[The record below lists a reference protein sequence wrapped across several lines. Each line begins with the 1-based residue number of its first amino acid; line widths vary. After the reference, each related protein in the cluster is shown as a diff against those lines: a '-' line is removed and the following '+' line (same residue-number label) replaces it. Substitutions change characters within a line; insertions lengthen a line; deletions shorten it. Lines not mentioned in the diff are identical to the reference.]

1 MKDDEGRNNLKHKN
15 LLQPCF
21 VNFPANFG
29 QQGSGVASLTL
40 RTTKHRLSGGGV
52 MSAQEAPNP
61 GKEQADGGSAA
72 ADAPAIKNTS
82 PPPVTVKK
90 EPGTSETSN
99 GKVGDANPAEI
110 CVVIGGN
117 DGGASGGGSRRAQ
130 TEGMFALG
138 TPPPTKST
146 DSCIGSYVC
155 GVCGKKYKYY
165 NCFQTHVRAHRE
177 SESMVADGLPQTPNS
192 SFRYSCDICGKKY
205 KYYSCFQE
213 HRDLHAVDDPYE
225 QVVLPVDGLK
235 EEEPVEPYQKI
246 GPKTGS
252 YVCEFCGKQYKY
264 FNPYQEHVALHTP
277 MGSFDVKTSRVQ
289 ECGLDMSKFGHS
301 QPGKIKNSPFRRKLE
316 SAIQSSLVDTNS
328 SQNSSGTPSPLV
340 ASSFSTT
347 QKPYTCGACGIQFQ
361 FYNNLLEHMQ
371 SHAADN
377 ENHTKGDSPKTSSAS
392 GPQEQLWRGSQ
403 VQAHSS
409 VKLQIQP
416 QSISQRNHTLS
427 QNNGLPEKERQQVA
441 ERLLR
446 VMCSDLSMLNV
457 LNSKD
462 FLKLAQTLVDT
473 GARHGAY
480 STRDA
485 LGNMSALALRQLPR
499 MYNQVKVK
507 VTCALGSNAS
517 LGIAVTCHSQSSGPD
532 ACYVLTAYQVE
543 GLRLKRYVLGVRE
556 AELREGPEQV
566 HHWVQNVLSEFVMSD
581 IRTVYVSEPRV
592 WGAGF
597 SGSPMGGG
605 ARGRICLRC
614 AGCSL
619 GSVVQAVLGK
629 RSLQARGLHELA
641 ELLSTCR
648 DIASSTALAVREEQ
662 YTNTSTSTTEE
673 GTQGGPAQ
681 CPTPPCWDRM
691 AEALLQVHAHFEQ
704 ICEAYGRSK
713 ATTPLL
719 QGLNKHLLGTL
730 GCLLAPLR
738 LAALELSSQRRPTL
752 QQVLP
757 VYLRLEKFFTSKAG
771 EAGTGTA
778 SKLCHYFLEALK
790 ENFKVERAHQVA
802 MILDPQLK
810 LRSVPAYQHED
821 IISRACEMAA
831 DNRDGGMTGG
841 GGSGGEERDT
851 DGPPTPKISRVE
863 GSGKNGGSSRGNSSS
878 CTVSGNDESQSQVR
892 QEIFQYLAEPLLQ
905 GTPDLFQYWC
915 STVGE
920 KFPRLSRLALW
931 LLAVPAV
938 GIRSECVTV
947 CEQSLAM
954 KRRQQVTAEEMNK
967 LIFLR
972 SNMG

>member
-1 MKDDEGRNNLKHKN
+1 
-15 LLQPCF
+15 
-21 VNFPANFG
+21 
-29 QQGSGVASLTL
+29 
-40 RTTKHRLSGGGV
+40 
-52 MSAQEAPNP
+52 MSAQESPNP
-61 GKEQADGGSAA
+61 GKEQAEGGSAA
-72 ADAPAIKNTS
+72 TDAPAKKTTS
-82 PPPVTVKK
+82 SPPVTVKK

-99 GKVGDANPAEI
+99 GKVSDPNPAEI

-117 DGGASGGGSRRAQ
+117 GGAS
-130 TEGMFALG
+130 
-138 TPPPTKST
+138 
-146 DSCIGSYVC
+146 GSYVC

-165 NCFQTHVRAHRE
+165 NCFQTHVRAHRAE
-177 SESMVADGLPQTPNS
+177 GPTPVYFSHFVPPQTLTI
-192 SFRYSCDICGKKY
+192 FRYSCDICGKKY

-277 MGSFDVKTSRVQ
+277 MGEFI
-289 ECGLDMSKFGHS
+289 CFLM
-301 QPGKIKNSPFRRKLE
+301 
-316 SAIQSSLVDTNS
+316 QSL
-328 SQNSSGTPSPLV
+328 SPLTHNSNDSERV
-340 ASSFSTT
+340 VNTLLGLVIFLE
-347 QKPYTCGACGIQFQ
+347 PYTCGACGIQFQ

-371 SHAADN
+371 SHAGESTTTNAC
-377 ENHTKGDSPKTSSAS
+377 KARQQK
-392 GPQEQLWRGSQ
+392 
-403 VQAHSS
+403 
-409 VKLQIQP
+409 KY
-416 QSISQRNHTLS
+416 
-427 QNNGLPEKERQQVA
+427 NNGLPEKERQQVA

-517 LGIAVTCHSQSSGPD
+517 LGIAVTCHSQTSGPD

-543 GLRLKRYVLGVRE
+543 GSRLKRYVLGVRE

-592 WGAGF
+592 WAAGF
-597 SGSPMGGG
+597 GGSPLGGG
-605 ARGRICLRC
+605 GRGRICLRC

-619 GSVVQAVLGK
+619 GAVVQAVLGK

-648 DIASSTALAVREEQ
+648 DISSSTTLILRP
-662 YTNTSTSTTEE
+662 
-673 GTQGGPAQ
+673 QGNPAQ

-713 ATTPLL
+713 ATAPLL

-730 GCLLAPLR
+730 ACLLAPLR

-802 MILDPQLK
+802 MVLDPQLK

-831 DNRDGGMTGG
+831 ETRDGGITGG
-841 GGSGGEERDT
+841 GGSGGDERDA

-863 GSGKNGGSSRGNSSS
+863 GSGNNGGPSRG
-878 CTVSGNDESQSQVR
+878 QSQVR

-905 GTPDLFQYWC
+905 GAPDLFQYWS

-920 KFPRLSRLALW
+920 KFPRLARLALW

-938 GIRSECVTV
+938 GIRRECVTV

-967 LIFLR
+967 LIFLH

>member
-1 MKDDEGRNNLKHKN
+1 
-15 LLQPCF
+15 
-21 VNFPANFG
+21 
-29 QQGSGVASLTL
+29 
-40 RTTKHRLSGGGV
+40 

-61 GKEQADGGSAA
+61 GKEKTADSGSAA
-72 ADAPAIKNTS
+72 PDGPSPTVAPKPKSPS

-99 GKVGDANPAEI
+99 GKVGDINPAEI
-110 CVVIGGN
+110 CVVLGGA
-117 DGGASGGGSRRAQ
+117 DGGASGVSSRRAQ
-130 TEGMFALG
+130 AEGIFALG

-252 YVCEFCGKQYKY
+252 YVCEYCGKQYKY

-277 MGSFDVKTSRVQ
+277 MGSFDLKASRVP
-289 ECGLDMSKFGHS
+289 ECGSIDMSKFGHS
-301 QPGKIKNSPFRRKLE
+301 PAAKIKNSPFRRKLE

-340 ASSFSTT
+340 ASTFTT
-347 QKPYTCGACGIQFQ
+347 AQT
-361 FYNNLLEHMQ
+361 
-371 SHAADN
+371 DN
-377 ENHTKGDSPKTSSAS
+377 ENHTKGDSPKTSSVS
-392 GPQEQLWRGSQ
+392 GPQEPLWRGSQ
-403 VQAHSS
+403 TQAPAPAHPS

-416 QSISQRNHTLS
+416 QSITQRNHTVS

-446 VMCSDLSMLNV
+446 VMCSDLSMLSV

-485 LGNMSALALRQLPR
+485 FGNMSALALRQLPR

-543 GLRLKRYVLGVRE
+543 GSRLKRYVLGVRE

-592 WGAGF
+592 WAAGF
-597 SGSPMGGG
+597 AGSPLSGG
-605 ARGRICLRC
+605 RGRICLRC

-619 GSVVQAVLGK
+619 GAVVQAVLGK

-648 DIASSTALAVREEQ
+648 DIASSSTLALREEQ

-673 GTQGGPAQ
+673 GTQSSPAQ
-681 CPTPPCWDRM
+681 CPTPPCWDRT
-691 AEALLQVHAHFEQ
+691 AEALLQVHAHFEH

-713 ATTPLL
+713 ATAPLL

-730 GCLLAPLR
+730 ACLLAPLR

-757 VYLRLEKFFTSKAG
+757 VYLRLEKFFTAKAG

-802 MILDPQLK
+802 MVLDPQLK

-831 DNRDGGMTGG
+831 ENRDGGLSGG
-841 GGSGGEERDT
+841 GGSGGEDRDT
-851 DGPPTPKISRVE
+851 DGPPTPKISRIE
-863 GSGKNGGSSRGNSSS
+863 GGGNNGSTSRGGSSS
-878 CTVSGNDESQSQVR
+878 CTMSGNGDSPNQVR

-905 GTPDLFQYWC
+905 GTPDLLQYW
-915 STVGE
+915 SSAVGE
-920 KFPRLSRLALW
+920 KFPKLARLALW

-947 CEQSLAM
+947 CEQSLVM

>member
-1 MKDDEGRNNLKHKN
+1 
-15 LLQPCF
+15 
-21 VNFPANFG
+21 
-29 QQGSGVASLTL
+29 
-40 RTTKHRLSGGGV
+40 

-61 GKEQADGGSAA
+61 GKEPADSGSAA
-72 ADAPAIKNTS
+72 TDGPSPTLASATKTTS
-82 PPPVTVKK
+82 PAPVTVKK

-117 DGGASGGGSRRAQ
+117 DGGASGGGSRRAP

-177 SESMVADGLPQTPNS
+177 SEAMITDTLPQTPNN

-235 EEEPVEPYQKI
+235 DEEPVEPYQKI
-246 GPKTGS
+246 GPREKALAHLFRDRGFNRRQRVSLQTQLAVFAETGS

-277 MGSFDVKTSRVQ
+277 MGSFDMKASRVQ
-289 ECGLDMSKFGHS
+289 ECGSIDMSKFGHS
-301 QPGKIKNSPFRRKLE
+301 QAAKIKR
-316 SAIQSSLVDTNS
+316 
-328 SQNSSGTPSPLV
+328 TPSPLV
-340 ASSFSTT
+340 ATSFSTT
-347 QKPYTCGACGIQFQ
+347 PT
-361 FYNNLLEHMQ
+361 
-371 SHAADN
+371 DN
-377 ENHTKGDSPKTSSAS
+377 ENHTKGESPKTSSAT

-403 VQAHSS
+403 APAHSS

-462 FLKLAQTLVDT
+462 FLKLAQTFVDT

-507 VTCALGSNAS
+507 VTCALGSNSS
-517 LGIAVTCHSQSSGPD
+517 LGIAVTCHAQTSGPD
-532 ACYVLTAYQVE
+532 ACFVLTAYQVE
-543 GLRLKRYVLGVRE
+543 GSRLKRYVLGVRE
-556 AELREGPEQV
+556 AELREGPEQI

-592 WGAGF
+592 WAAGF
-597 SGSPMGGG
+597 AGSPLGGG
-605 ARGRICLRC
+605 GRGRICLRC

-619 GSVVQAVLGK
+619 GAVVQAVLGK
-629 RSLQARGLHELA
+629 RSLQARGLNELA

-648 DIASSTALAVREEQ
+648 DIASSTTLSLREEQ
-662 YTNTSTSTTEE
+662 CTNTSTSTADE
-673 GTQGGPAQ
+673 GSQGSPAQ

-713 ATTPLL
+713 STAPLL

-730 GCLLAPLR
+730 ACLLAPLR

-802 MILDPQLK
+802 MILDPQIK

-821 IISRACEMAA
+821 IISRACEMATET
-831 DNRDGGMTGG
+831 RDGGMTGG
-841 GGSGGEERDT
+841 GGSGGEDRDT

-863 GSGKNGGSSRGNSSS
+863 GSGSNGGTSRRTPS
-878 CTVSGNDESQSQVR
+878 CTVSGSDESQSQVR

-905 GTPDLFQYWC
+905 GTPDLLQYW
-915 STVGE
+915 SSAVGD
-920 KFPRLSRLALW
+920 KFPRLARLALW

-938 GIRSECVTV
+938 GIRGECVTV

-954 KRRQQVTAEEMNK
+954 KRRQQVTTEEMNK

>member
-1 MKDDEGRNNLKHKN
+1 
-15 LLQPCF
+15 
-21 VNFPANFG
+21 
-29 QQGSGVASLTL
+29 
-40 RTTKHRLSGGGV
+40 
-52 MSAQEAPNP
+52 MSAQESPNP
-61 GKEQADGGSAA
+61 GKEQADSGSSA
-72 ADAPAIKNTS
+72 ADAPATKATS
-82 PPPVTVKK
+82 SPSVTVKK

-99 GKVGDANPAEI
+99 GKVGDPNPAEI

-117 DGGASGGGSRRAQ
+117 GGASGGGSRRAQ
-130 TEGMFALG
+130 SE
-138 TPPPTKST
+138 
-146 DSCIGSYVC
+146 GSYVC

-177 SESMVADGLPQTPNS
+177 SESMVGDGLPQTPNS

-277 MGSFDVKTSRVQ
+277 MGSFDLKTSRVQ
-289 ECGLDMSKFGHS
+289 ECGSMDMSKFGHS
-301 QPGKIKNSPFRRKLE
+301 QTGKIKNSPFRRKLE

-340 ASSFSTT
+340 ASSFSTA

-377 ENHTKGDSPKTSSAS
+377 ENHTKGDSPKTSSVS

-403 VQAHSS
+403 AQAHSS

-416 QSISQRNHTLS
+416 QSISQRNHALT

-517 LGIAVTCHSQSSGPD
+517 LGIAVTCHSQTSGPD

-543 GLRLKRYVLGVRE
+543 GSRLKRYVLGVRE

-592 WGAGF
+592 WAAGF
-597 SGSPMGGG
+597 AGSPLGGG
-605 ARGRICLRC
+605 GRGRICLRC

-619 GSVVQAVLGK
+619 GAVVQAVLGK

-648 DIASSTALAVREEQ
+648 DITSSTTLVLREEQ
-662 YTNTSTSTTEE
+662 CTNTSTSTTEE
-673 GTQGGPAQ
+673 GTQGNPAQ

-713 ATTPLL
+713 ATAPLL

-730 GCLLAPLR
+730 ACLLAPLR

-802 MILDPQLK
+802 MVLDPQLK

-831 DNRDGGMTGG
+831 ETRDGGITGS
-841 GGSGGEERDT
+841 GGSGGDERDT

-863 GSGKNGGSSRGNSSS
+863 GSGNNGGPSRGSSSS
-878 CTVSGNDESQSQVR
+878 CTVSGSDDSQSQVR

-905 GTPDLFQYWC
+905 GAPDLFQYWS

-920 KFPRLSRLALW
+920 KFPRLARLALW

-938 GIRSECVTV
+938 GIRRECVTV

-954 KRRQQVTAEEMNK
+954 KRKQQVTAEEMNK
-967 LIFLR
+967 LIFLH

>member
-1 MKDDEGRNNLKHKN
+1 MSAQESPRVGEG
-15 LLQPCF
+15 
-21 VNFPANFG
+21 
-29 QQGSGVASLTL
+29 GVTSAQESP
-40 RTTKHRLSGGGV
+40 RVGEGGV
-52 MSAQEAPNP
+52 MSAQESPNP
-61 GKEQADGGSAA
+61 GKELGSGGSNGPPSTSAVVSQ
-72 ADAPAIKNTS
+72 DAGL
-82 PPPVTVKK
+82 PPVTIKK
-90 EPGTSETSN
+90 EPGTTETSN
-99 GKVGDANPAEI
+99 GTFGDANPAEI

-117 DGGASGGGSRRAQ
+117 DGKASGGGSRRGQ

-177 SESMVADGLPQTPNS
+177 SESMVADLQPTPNS
-192 SFRYSCDICGKKY
+192 GFRYSCDICGKKY

-225 QVVLPVDGLK
+225 QVMIPIDGLK
-235 EEEPVEPYQKI
+235 EEEPVESYPKI

-252 YVCEFCGKQYKY
+252 FVCEFCGKQYKY

-277 MGSFDVKTSRVQ
+277 MSSFDLTASRVQ
-289 ECGLDMSKFGHS
+289 ECGSLDMSKFGHS
-301 QPGKIKNSPFRRKLE
+301 QTDKIKTSHFRRKLE
-316 SAIQSSLVDTNS
+316 NALQSSLVDTNS
-328 SQNSSGTPSPLV
+328 SRNSSGTPSPLV
-340 ASSFSTT
+340 ATSFPTP

-377 ENHTKGDSPKTSSAS
+377 ENHTKGDSPKASSAS
-392 GPQEQLWRGSQ
+392 GPQEPLWRVSPA
-403 VQAHSS
+403 QAPHPP

-416 QSISQRNHTLS
+416 QSLVQRNHNITH
-427 QNNGLPEKERQQVA
+427 NNGLPEKERLQVA

-446 VMCSDLSMLNV
+446 VMCSDLNMLNV

-517 LGIAVTCHSQSSGPD
+517 LGIAVTCHSQTSGPD

-543 GLRLKRYVLGVRE
+543 GSRLKRYVLGVRE
-556 AELREGPEQV
+556 AELREGPEQI

-581 IRTVYVSEPRV
+581 IRTVYVAEPRV
-592 WGAGF
+592 SASGF
-597 SGSPMGGG
+597 GVSSLGGG
-605 ARGRICLRC
+605 GRGRICLRC

-619 GSVVQAVLGK
+619 GAVVQAVLGK

-641 ELLSTCR
+641 ELLATCK
-648 DIASSTALAVREEQ
+648 DI
-662 YTNTSTSTTEE
+662 STSTTLTLREEHTNASLSMTEE
-673 GTQGGPAQ
+673 GAQGSAAQ
-681 CPTPPCWDRM
+681 CPTPPCWDRT
-691 AEALLQVHAHFEQ
+691 AEALLQVHAHFEH
-704 ICEAYGRSK
+704 ICETYGR
-713 ATTPLL
+713 T
-719 QGLNKHLLGTL
+719 
-730 GCLLAPLR
+730 
-738 LAALELSSQRRPTL
+738 LELSSQRRPTL

-771 EAGTGTA
+771 EAGTGMA

-802 MILDPQLK
+802 MVLDPQLK

-821 IISRACEMAA
+821 IISRACELAA
-831 DNRDGGMTGG
+831 EPRDGGMTATGA
-841 GGSGGEERDT
+841 SCGEERDAE
-851 DGPPTPKISRVE
+851 GPPMPKITRVE
-863 GSGKNGGSSRGNSSS
+863 GSGNNGGLSRMTLS
-878 CTVSGNDESQSQVR
+878 TNDESQSHVR

-905 GTPDLFQYWC
+905 GTTDLFHYWS
-915 STVGE
+915 STMGDR
-920 KFPRLSRLALW
+920 FPKLARLALW

>member
-1 MKDDEGRNNLKHKN
+1 
-15 LLQPCF
+15 
-21 VNFPANFG
+21 
-29 QQGSGVASLTL
+29 
-40 RTTKHRLSGGGV
+40 
-52 MSAQEAPNP
+52 MSAQEAPSSV
-61 GKEQADGGSAA
+61 KEQADSGSAA
-72 ADAPAIKNTS
+72 TDGPSPTLASTTKNPS

-110 CVVIGGN
+110 CVVIGGSE
-117 DGGASGGGSRRAQ
+117 GGASGGGSRRAQ

-146 DSCIGSYVC
+146 DSCIVLGWQLKSYRPVSWVNKNQDQVLSSYVC

-246 GPKTGS
+246 GPREKALAHLRRDRGFNRRQRVSLQTQLAVFAETGS
-252 YVCEFCGKQYKY
+252 YICEFCGKQYKY

-277 MGSFDVKTSRVQ
+277 MGSFDIKASRVQ
-289 ECGLDMSKFGHS
+289 DCGSMDMSKFGHS
-301 QPGKIKNSPFRRKLE
+301 QTGKMKNSPFRRKLE

-347 QKPYTCGACGIQFQ
+347 QT
-361 FYNNLLEHMQ
+361 
-371 SHAADN
+371 DN

-403 VQAHSS
+403 AQAHSS

-517 LGIAVTCHSQSSGPD
+517 LGIAVTCHSQTSGPD

-543 GLRLKRYVLGVRE
+543 GSRLKRYVLGVRE

-592 WGAGF
+592 WSAGF
-597 SGSPMGGG
+597 AGSPLGGG
-605 ARGRICLRC
+605 GRGRICLRC

-619 GSVVQAVLGK
+619 GAVVQAVLGK

-648 DIASSTALAVREEQ
+648 DIASSTTLAFREEQ
-662 YTNTSTSTTEE
+662 STNTSTSTTDES
-673 GTQGGPAQ
+673 TQNSPAQ

-713 ATTPLL
+713 ATAPVL
-719 QGLNKHLLGTL
+719 QGLNKHLLSTL
-730 GCLLAPLR
+730 ACLLAPLR

-802 MILDPQLK
+802 MVLDPQLK

-831 DNRDGGMTGG
+831 ETRDGGMTGG

-851 DGPPTPKISRVE
+851 DGPTTPKISRIE
-863 GSGKNGGSSRGNSSS
+863 GGGSNGGTARGTSTS

-905 GTPDLFQYWC
+905 GTPDLFQYW
-915 STVGE
+915 SSAVGE
-920 KFPRLSRLALW
+920 KFPRLARLALW

-938 GIRSECVTV
+938 GIRGECVTV

>member
-1 MKDDEGRNNLKHKN
+1 
-15 LLQPCF
+15 
-21 VNFPANFG
+21 
-29 QQGSGVASLTL
+29 
-40 RTTKHRLSGGGV
+40 
-52 MSAQEAPNP
+52 MSAQEAPKP
-61 GKEQADGGSAA
+61 GKEQADSGNGNAA
-72 ADAPAIKNTS
+72 TDASTTKSSS
-82 PPPVTVKK
+82 PPPVAVKK
-90 EPGTSETSN
+90 EPGTSEKSN
-99 GKVGDANPAEI
+99 GKVGDVNPAEI
-110 CVVIGGN
+110 CVVIGGKN
-117 DGGASGGGSRRAQ
+117 GGTSGGGPRRAPA
-130 TEGMFALG
+130 EGMFALG

-155 GVCGKKYKYY
+155 AVCGKKYKYY

-177 SESMVADGLPQTPNS
+177 SESMVGDGLPQTPNN
-192 SFRYSCDICGKKY
+192 
-205 KYYSCFQE
+205 
-213 HRDLHAVDDPYE
+213 PYE

-277 MGSFDVKTSRVQ
+277 LSSFDLKTSRAQ
-289 ECGLDMSKFGHS
+289 ECGSIDMSKFGHS
-301 QPGKIKNSPFRRKLE
+301 QAGKIKSPNKALNNSPFKRKLE

-328 SQNSSGTPSPLV
+328 SQNSSAGTPSPLV
-340 ASSFSTT
+340 ASSFSTV

-371 SHAADN
+371 SHAGESTMAADS

-392 GPQEQLWRGSQ
+392 GPQEPQWRGSQ
-403 VQAHSS
+403 TQAHPS
-409 VKLQIQP
+409 VKIQIQP

-517 LGIAVTCHSQSSGPD
+517 LGIAVTCHSQTSGPD

-543 GLRLKRYVLGVRE
+543 GSKLKRYVLGVRE

-581 IRTVYVSEPRV
+581 IRTVYVSEPRL
-592 WGAGF
+592 WAAGF
-597 SGSPMGGG
+597 AGSPLGGG
-605 ARGRICLRC
+605 GRGRICLRC

-619 GSVVQAVLGK
+619 GAVVQAVLGK

-641 ELLSTCR
+641 ELLATCR
-648 DIASSTALAVREEQ
+648 DIASSTTLALREEQ
-662 YTNTSTSTTEE
+662 CFSTSTSTTEE
-673 GTQGGPAQ
+673 GAQLPSAQ

-691 AEALLQVHAHFEQ
+691 AEALLQVHAHFEH

-713 ATTPLL
+713 STAPLL

-730 GCLLAPLR
+730 ACLLAPLR

-802 MILDPQLK
+802 MVLDPQLK

-821 IISRACEMAA
+821 IITRACEMAA
-831 DNRDGGMTGG
+831 ESRDGGMSGG
-841 GGSGGEERDT
+841 GSSGGEERDA
-851 DGPPTPKISRVE
+851 DGPSAPKISRIE
-863 GSGKNGGSSRGNSSS
+863 GSGNNSGPSRGA
-878 CTVSGNDESQSQVR
+878 CTVSGKDESQGQVR
-892 QEIFQYLAEPLLQ
+892 QEIFQYLAEPLVQ
-905 GTPDLFQYWC
+905 GTPDLLQYWS
-915 STVGE
+915 STVVE
-920 KFPRLSRLALW
+920 KFPRLARLALW

>member
-1 MKDDEGRNNLKHKN
+1 
-15 LLQPCF
+15 
-21 VNFPANFG
+21 
-29 QQGSGVASLTL
+29 
-40 RTTKHRLSGGGV
+40 
-52 MSAQEAPNP
+52 MSAQEPPIP
-61 GKEQADGGSAA
+61 GKEKSDGGSAA
-72 ADAPAIKNTS
+72 TDGPSPTLVPKTKNTT

-117 DGGASGGGSRRAQ
+117 DGGASGGASRRAQ

-177 SESMVADGLPQTPNS
+177 SDSMIADSLPQTPNN

-277 MGSFDVKTSRVQ
+277 MGSFDLKTSRVQ
-289 ECGLDMSKFGHS
+289 ECGSMDMSKFGHS
-301 QPGKIKNSPFRRKLE
+301 QTGKIKNSPFRRKLE
-316 SAIQSSLVDTNS
+316 GAIQSSLVDTNS

-340 ASSFSTT
+340 ASTFSTT

-403 VQAHSS
+403 APAHSS
-409 VKLQIQP
+409 VKLQIPP
-416 QSISQRNHTLS
+416 QSISQRNHTVS

-480 STRDA
+480 STCDA
-485 LGNMSALALRQLPR
+485 FGNMSALALRQLPR

-517 LGIAVTCHSQSSGPD
+517 LGIAVTCHSQTSGPD

-543 GLRLKRYVLGVRE
+543 GSRLKRYVLGVRE

-581 IRTVYVSEPRV
+581 IRTVYVSEPKV
-592 WGAGF
+592 WAAGF
-597 SGSPMGGG
+597 AGSPLGGG
-605 ARGRICLRC
+605 GRSRICLRC

-619 GSVVQAVLGK
+619 GAVVQAVLGK
-629 RSLQARGLHELA
+629 RSLQARGLHELS

-648 DIASSTALAVREEQ
+648 DIASSTTLSLREEQ
-662 YTNTSTSTTEE
+662 CTNTSTSTTEE
-673 GTQGGPAQ
+673 GTQGSPAQ
-681 CPTPPCWDRM
+681 CPNPPCWDRM

-713 ATTPLL
+713 TTAPLL

-730 GCLLAPLR
+730 ACLLAPLR

-802 MILDPQLK
+802 MVLDPQLK

-831 DNRDGGMTGG
+831 ESRDGGMTGG
-841 GGSGGEERDT
+841 GGSGGEERDN

-863 GSGKNGGSSRGNSSS
+863 GGGNNGGPLRGTSSS

-905 GTPDLFQYWC
+905 GTPDLFQYW
-915 STVGE
+915 SSAVNE
-920 KFPRLSRLALW
+920 KFPRLARLAMW

-938 GIRSECVTV
+938 GIRNECATV

-954 KRRQQVTAEEMNK
+954 KRRQQVTTEEMNK

>member
-1 MKDDEGRNNLKHKN
+1 
-15 LLQPCF
+15 
-21 VNFPANFG
+21 
-29 QQGSGVASLTL
+29 
-40 RTTKHRLSGGGV
+40 
-52 MSAQEAPNP
+52 MSAQEAPIP
-61 GKEQADGGSAA
+61 GKEKADGGSAA
-72 ADAPAIKNTS
+72 TDGPSPTLVPKTKNTT

-117 DGGASGGGSRRAQ
+117 DGGASGGASRRAQ

-177 SESMVADGLPQTPNS
+177 SDSMVADGLPQTPNILS
-192 SFRYSCDICGKKY
+192 PHCSRLPIGDILIPDSFRYSCDICGKKY

-277 MGSFDVKTSRVQ
+277 MGSFDLKTSRVQ
-289 ECGLDMSKFGHS
+289 ECGSMDMSKFGHS
-301 QPGKIKNSPFRRKLE
+301 QTGKIKR
-316 SAIQSSLVDTNS
+316 
-328 SQNSSGTPSPLV
+328 TPSPLV
-340 ASSFSTT
+340 ASTFSTT

-403 VQAHSS
+403 APAHSS
-409 VKLQIQP
+409 VKLQIPP
-416 QSISQRNHTLS
+416 QSISQRNHTVS

-485 LGNMSALALRQLPR
+485 FGNMSALALRQLPR

-517 LGIAVTCHSQSSGPD
+517 LGIAVTCHSQTSGPD

-543 GLRLKRYVLGVRE
+543 GSRLKRYVLGVRE

-581 IRTVYVSEPRV
+581 IRTVYVSEPKV
-592 WGAGF
+592 WAAGF
-597 SGSPMGGG
+597 AGSPLGGG
-605 ARGRICLRC
+605 GRSRICLRC

-619 GSVVQAVLGK
+619 GAVVQAVLGK
-629 RSLQARGLHELA
+629 RSLQARGLHELS

-648 DIASSTALAVREEQ
+648 DIASSTTLSLREEQ
-662 YTNTSTSTTEE
+662 CTNTSTSTTEE
-673 GTQGGPAQ
+673 GTQGSPSQ
-681 CPTPPCWDRM
+681 CPNPPCWDRM

-713 ATTPLL
+713 TTAPLL

-730 GCLLAPLR
+730 ACLLAPLR

-802 MILDPQLK
+802 MVLDPQLK

-831 DNRDGGMTGG
+831 ESRDGGMTGG
-841 GGSGGEERDT
+841 GGSGGEERDN

-863 GSGKNGGSSRGNSSS
+863 GGGNNGGTLRGTSSS

-905 GTPDLFQYWC
+905 GTPDLFQYW
-915 STVGE
+915 SSAVNE
-920 KFPRLSRLALW
+920 KFPRLARLAMW

-938 GIRSECVTV
+938 GIRNECATV

-954 KRRQQVTAEEMNK
+954 KRRQQVTTEEMNK

>member
-1 MKDDEGRNNLKHKN
+1 
-15 LLQPCF
+15 
-21 VNFPANFG
+21 
-29 QQGSGVASLTL
+29 
-40 RTTKHRLSGGGV
+40 
-52 MSAQEAPNP
+52 MSAQEAPNAM
-61 GKEQADGGSAA
+61 KEQTDGGSVAT
-72 ADAPAIKNTS
+72 DGPSPTLAPKSKSSS
-82 PPPVTVKK
+82 PPPVTIKK

-117 DGGASGGGSRRAQ
+117 DGGVSG
-130 TEGMFALG
+130 
-138 TPPPTKST
+138 
-146 DSCIGSYVC
+146 GSYVC

-165 NCFQTHVRAHRE
+165 NCFQTHVRAHR
-177 SESMVADGLPQTPNS
+177 G

-213 HRDLHAVDDPYE
+213 HRDLHAVDGNWE
-225 QVVLPVDGLK
+225 FLESIQLPISHC
-235 EEEPVEPYQKI
+235 PF
-246 GPKTGS
+246 
-252 YVCEFCGKQYKY
+252 FCGKQYKY

-277 MGSFDVKTSRVQ
+277 MGD
-289 ECGLDMSKFGHS
+289 
-301 QPGKIKNSPFRRKLE
+301 PFRRKLE

-328 SQNSSGTPSPLV
+328 SQNSM
-340 ASSFSTT
+340 SSFSPLTKS
-347 QKPYTCGACGIQFQ
+347 QCSCGPCDFIEPYTCGACGIQFQ

-392 GPQEQLWRGSQ
+392 GSQEQLWRGSQ
-403 VQAHSS
+403 AQTQTQA
-409 VKLQIQP
+409 
-416 QSISQRNHTLS
+416 QS
-427 QNNGLPEKERQQVA
+427 NGLPEKERQQVA

-485 LGNMSALALRQLPR
+485 FGNMSALALRQLPR

-517 LGIAVTCHSQSSGPD
+517 LGIAVTCHSQTTGPD

-543 GLRLKRYVLGVRE
+543 GSRLKRYVLGVRE
-556 AELREGPEQV
+556 AELREGPDQV

-592 WGAGF
+592 WAAGF
-597 SGSPMGGG
+597 SGSPLSGGG
-605 ARGRICLRC
+605 SRCRICLRC

-619 GSVVQAVLGK
+619 GAVVQAVLGK

-648 DIASSTALAVREEQ
+648 DIASS
-662 YTNTSTSTTEE
+662 STLGSA
-673 GTQGGPAQ
+673 AQ
-681 CPTPPCWDRM
+681 CPTPPCWDRT

-713 ATTPLL
+713 STAPLL

-730 GCLLAPLR
+730 ACLLAPLR

-802 MILDPQLK
+802 MVLDPQLK

-821 IISRACEMAA
+821 IITRACEMAA
-831 DNRDGGMTGG
+831 ETRDGGMSGG
-841 GGSGGEERDT
+841 GGSGSEERDT
-851 DGPPTPKISRVE
+851 DGPPTPKISRIE
-863 GSGKNGGSSRGNSSS
+863 GGGNNGGAPRASS
-878 CTVSGNDESQSQVR
+878 CTLSGNDESQSQVR

-905 GTPDLFQYWC
+905 GTPELFQYWG
-915 STVGE
+915 SAVGE
-920 KFPRLSRLALW
+920 KFPRLARLAL
-931 LLAVPAV
+931 
-938 GIRSECVTV
+938 CVTV

-972 SNMG
+972 ANMG

>member
-1 MKDDEGRNNLKHKN
+1 
-15 LLQPCF
+15 
-21 VNFPANFG
+21 
-29 QQGSGVASLTL
+29 
-40 RTTKHRLSGGGV
+40 

-61 GKEQADGGSAA
+61 GKEKGDSGSAA
-72 ADAPAIKNTS
+72 ATDGPSPTVAPKSKSIS

-99 GKVGDANPAEI
+99 GKVGEANPAEI
-110 CVVIGGN
+110 CVVLG
-117 DGGASGGGSRRAQ
+117 DGGASGGASRRAQ
-130 TEGMFALG
+130 TE
-138 TPPPTKST
+138 
-146 DSCIGSYVC
+146 GSYVC

-277 MGSFDVKTSRVQ
+277 MASFDLKTSRVP
-289 ECGLDMSKFGHS
+289 EIGSIDMSKFGHS
-301 QPGKIKNSPFRRKLE
+301 QAGKIKNSPFRRKLE

-340 ASSFSTT
+340 ASTFATT

-392 GPQEQLWRGSQ
+392 GPQEPLWRGSQ
-403 VQAHSS
+403 TQVPAPAPAHPS

-416 QSISQRNHTLS
+416 QSITQRNHTVS

-485 LGNMSALALRQLPR
+485 FGNMSALALRQLPR

-517 LGIAVTCHSQSSGPD
+517 LGIAVTCHSQTSGPD

-543 GLRLKRYVLGVRE
+543 GCRLKRYVLGVRE

-592 WGAGF
+592 WAAGF
-597 SGSPMGGG
+597 SGSPLGGG
-605 ARGRICLRC
+605 GRGRICLRC

-619 GSVVQAVLGK
+619 GAVVQAVLGK

-641 ELLSTCR
+641 ELLTTCR
-648 DIASSTALAVREEQ
+648 DIASSSSLALREEQ

-673 GTQGGPAQ
+673 GAQTSPAQ

-691 AEALLQVHAHFEQ
+691 AEALLQVHAHFEH

-713 ATTPLL
+713 ATAPVL

-730 GCLLAPLR
+730 ACLLAPLR

-802 MILDPQLK
+802 MVLDPQLK

-831 DNRDGGMTGG
+831 ETRDGGMTGG
-841 GGSGGEERDT
+841 GGSGSEDRDT
-851 DGPPTPKISRVE
+851 DGPPTPKISRIE
-863 GSGKNGGSSRGNSSS
+863 GGGNNGGTSRG
-878 CTVSGNDESQSQVR
+878 VSGNDESPSQVR

-905 GTPDLFQYWC
+905 GTPDLFQYW
-915 STVGE
+915 SSAVGE
-920 KFPRLSRLALW
+920 KFPKLARLALW

>member
-1 MKDDEGRNNLKHKN
+1 
-15 LLQPCF
+15 
-21 VNFPANFG
+21 
-29 QQGSGVASLTL
+29 
-40 RTTKHRLSGGGV
+40 
-52 MSAQEAPNP
+52 MSAQEATNP
-61 GKEQADGGSAA
+61 GKEQQADGASAA
-72 ADAPAIKNTS
+72 GSVVPRTKTAS
-82 PPPVTVKK
+82 PPAVTIKK

-99 GKVGDANPAEI
+99 GRVGDAKPAEI

-117 DGGASGGGSRRAQ
+117 DGGASGGGSRRSQ

-177 SESMVADGLPQTPNS
+177 SDNMVADGLPQTPNN

-277 MGSFDVKTSRVQ
+277 MGSFDLKTSRLQ
-289 ECGLDMSKFGHS
+289 ECASMDRSKFGHS
-301 QPGKIKNSPFRRKLE
+301 QTGKIKNSPFRRKLE

-340 ASSFSTT
+340 AGTFSTT

-377 ENHTKGDSPKTSSAS
+377 ENHTKEESPQTTSAS
-392 GPQEQLWRGSQ
+392 GAQEQLWRSSQ
-403 VQAHSS
+403 AQALSP
-409 VKLQIQP
+409 VKLPIQP
-416 QSISQRNHTLS
+416 QSLPQRNHTVS

-485 LGNMSALALRQLPR
+485 FGNMSALALRQLPR
-499 MYNQVKVK
+499 MYNQIKVK

-517 LGIAVTCHSQSSGPD
+517 LGIAVTCHSQTCGPD
-532 ACYVLTAYQVE
+532 ACYVLTAYQAE
-543 GLRLKRYVLGVRE
+543 GARLKRYVLGVRE
-556 AELREGPEQV
+556 AELREGPEQIQ
-566 HHWVQNVLSEFVMSD
+566 HWVQNVLSEFVMSD
-581 IRTVYVSEPRV
+581 IRTVYVSEPKV
-592 WGAGF
+592 WAAGVA
-597 SGSPMGGG
+597 GSPLGGG
-605 ARGRICLRC
+605 GGGRGRICLRC

-619 GSVVQAVLGK
+619 GAVVQAVLGK
-629 RSLQARGLHELA
+629 RSLQARGLHELV

-648 DIASSTALAVREEQ
+648 DIAASASLSLREDHCGKTSASATEDGGSTAQ
-662 YTNTSTSTTEE
+662 S
-673 GTQGGPAQ
+673 
-681 CPTPPCWDRM
+681 PTPPCWERT

-713 ATTPLL
+713 TTAPLL

-730 GCLLAPLR
+730 SCLLAPLR

-810 LRSVPAYQHED
+810 LCSVPAYQHED
-821 IISRACEMAA
+821 IVSCACEMAA
-831 DNRDGGMTGG
+831 ETRDGGMTA
-841 GGSGGEERDT
+841 GSGGEERDA

-863 GSGKNGGSSRGNSSS
+863 GGGNNNNNNGGTSRGFSSS
-878 CTVSGNDESQSQVR
+878 CTGSGNDEAQVQVK

-905 GTPDLFQYWC
+905 GSPDLFQYWG
-915 STVGE
+915 SAVNE
-920 KFPRLSRLALW
+920 KFPRLSRLAMW

-938 GIRSECVTV
+938 GIRTECVTV

>member
-1 MKDDEGRNNLKHKN
+1 
-15 LLQPCF
+15 
-21 VNFPANFG
+21 
-29 QQGSGVASLTL
+29 
-40 RTTKHRLSGGGV
+40 
-52 MSAQEAPNP
+52 MSASEAPKP
-61 GKEQADGGSAA
+61 VKEQADSGNGNATTEASTTE
-72 ADAPAIKNTS
+72 KTS
-82 PPPVTVKK
+82 PPPVSVKK

-99 GKVGDANPAEI
+99 GKVGNVNPPEI
-110 CVVIGGN
+110 CVVIGGK
-117 DGGASGGGSRRAQ
+117 DGESSGGGPRRAPA
-130 TEGMFALG
+130 EGMFALG

-155 GVCGKKYKYY
+155 AVCGKKYKYY
-165 NCFQTHVRAHRE
+165 NCFQTHVRAHR
-177 SESMVADGLPQTPNS
+177 G

-213 HRDLHAVDDPYE
+213 HRDLHAVDPFDP
-225 QVVLPVDGLK
+225 VVLPVDGLK

-277 MGSFDVKTSRVQ
+277 LGTFDLKASRAQ
-289 ECGLDMSKFGHS
+289 DCTGIDMSKYGHS
-301 QPGKIKNSPFRRKLE
+301 QAAKIKSPSKVLNNSPFRRKLE
-316 SAIQSSLVDTNS
+316 NAIQSSLVDTNS
-328 SQNSSGTPSPLV
+328 SQNSSAGTQSPLV
-340 ASSFSTT
+340 ANTFSTS

-371 SHAADN
+371 SHAGESATTADN

-403 VQAHSS
+403 AQAHPS
-409 VKLQIQP
+409 VKIQIQP
-416 QSISQRNHTLS
+416 QSISQRNHSLS
-427 QNNGLPEKERQQVA
+427 QNNALPEKERQQVA

-517 LGIAVTCHSQSSGPD
+517 LGIAVTCHSQASGPD

-543 GLRLKRYVLGVRE
+543 GSRLKRYVLGVRE

-581 IRTVYVSEPRV
+581 IRTVYVSEPRL
-592 WGAGF
+592 WAAGF
-597 SGSPMGGG
+597 AGSPLGGG
-605 ARGRICLRC
+605 SRGRICLRC

-619 GSVVQAVLGK
+619 GAVVQAVLGK

-648 DIASSTALAVREEQ
+648 DIASSTTLALREEQ
-662 YTNTSTSTTEE
+662 CFNTSTSTTED
-673 GTQGGPAQ
+673 GTQGPLAQ
-681 CPTPPCWDRM
+681 CPTPPCWDGM
-691 AEALLQVHAHFEQ
+691 ADALLQVHAHFEL

-713 ATTPLL
+713 ATAPLL
-719 QGLNKHLLGTL
+719 QGLSKHLLGTL
-730 GCLLAPLR
+730 ACLLAPLR

-778 SKLCHYFLEALK
+778 SRLCHYFLEALK

-802 MILDPQLK
+802 MVLDPQLK

-831 DNRDGGMTGG
+831 ESRDGGMSGG
-841 GGSGGEERDT
+841 GGVSGGEERDT
-851 DGPPTPKISRVE
+851 DGPPAKISHVD
-863 GSGKNGGSSRGNSSS
+863 GSGNNGGPSRGTG
-878 CTVSGNDESQSQVR
+878 TVSGNDEGQGQIR
-892 QEIFQYLAEPLLQ
+892 QEIFKYLAEPLVQ
-905 GTPDLFQYWC
+905 GTPDLFQYWS
-915 STVGE
+915 STVAE
-920 KFPRLSRLALW
+920 KFPRLARLALW

-938 GIRSECVTV
+938 GMRSECVTV

-954 KRRQQVTAEEMNK
+954 KKRQQVTAEEMNK

>member
-1 MKDDEGRNNLKHKN
+1 
-15 LLQPCF
+15 
-21 VNFPANFG
+21 
-29 QQGSGVASLTL
+29 
-40 RTTKHRLSGGGV
+40 
-52 MSAQEAPNP
+52 MSASEAPKP
-61 GKEQADGGSAA
+61 VKEQADSGNGNATTEASTTE
-72 ADAPAIKNTS
+72 KTS
-82 PPPVTVKK
+82 PPPVSVKK

-99 GKVGDANPAEI
+99 GKVGNVNPPEI
-110 CVVIGGN
+110 CVVIGGK
-117 DGGASGGGSRRAQ
+117 DGESSGGGPRRAPA
-130 TEGMFALG
+130 EGMFALG

-155 GVCGKKYKYY
+155 AVCGKKYKYY
-165 NCFQTHVRAHRE
+165 NCFQTHVRAHR
-177 SESMVADGLPQTPNS
+177 G

-213 HRDLHAVDDPYE
+213 HRDLHAVDPFDP
-225 QVVLPVDGLK
+225 VVLPVDGLK

-246 GPKTGS
+246 GPREKSHSHLHKDQGFNRWQLMSLQTRLAVFAETGS

-277 MGSFDVKTSRVQ
+277 LGTFDLKASRAQ
-289 ECGLDMSKFGHS
+289 DCTGIDMSKYGHS
-301 QPGKIKNSPFRRKLE
+301 QAAKIKSPSKVLNNSPFRRKLE
-316 SAIQSSLVDTNS
+316 NAIQSSLVDTNS
-328 SQNSSGTPSPLV
+328 SQNSSAGTQSPLV
-340 ASSFSTT
+340 ANTFSTS

-371 SHAADN
+371 SHAGESATTADN

-403 VQAHSS
+403 AQAHPS
-409 VKLQIQP
+409 VKIQIQP
-416 QSISQRNHTLS
+416 QSISQRNHSLS
-427 QNNGLPEKERQQVA
+427 QNNALPEKERQQVA

-517 LGIAVTCHSQSSGPD
+517 LGIAVTCHSQASGPD

-543 GLRLKRYVLGVRE
+543 GSRLKRYVLGVRE

-581 IRTVYVSEPRV
+581 IRTVYVSEPRL
-592 WGAGF
+592 WAAGF
-597 SGSPMGGG
+597 AGSPLGGG
-605 ARGRICLRC
+605 SRGRICLRC

-619 GSVVQAVLGK
+619 GAVVQAVLGK

-648 DIASSTALAVREEQ
+648 DIASSTTLALREEQ
-662 YTNTSTSTTEE
+662 CFNTSTSTTED
-673 GTQGGPAQ
+673 GTQGPLAQ
-681 CPTPPCWDRM
+681 CPTPPCWDGM
-691 AEALLQVHAHFEQ
+691 ADALLQVHAHFEL

-713 ATTPLL
+713 ATAPLL
-719 QGLNKHLLGTL
+719 QGLSKHLLGTL
-730 GCLLAPLR
+730 ACLLAPLR

-778 SKLCHYFLEALK
+778 SRLCHYFLEALK

-802 MILDPQLK
+802 MVLDPQLK

-831 DNRDGGMTGG
+831 ESRDGGMSGG
-841 GGSGGEERDT
+841 GGVSGGEERDT
-851 DGPPTPKISRVE
+851 DGPPAKISHVD
-863 GSGKNGGSSRGNSSS
+863 GSGNNGGPSRGTG
-878 CTVSGNDESQSQVR
+878 TVSGNDEGQGQIR
-892 QEIFQYLAEPLLQ
+892 QEIFKYLAEPLVQ
-905 GTPDLFQYWC
+905 GTPDLFQYWS
-915 STVGE
+915 STVAE
-920 KFPRLSRLALW
+920 KFPRLARLALW

-938 GIRSECVTV
+938 GMRSECVTV

-954 KRRQQVTAEEMNK
+954 KKRQQVTAEEMNK

>member
-1 MKDDEGRNNLKHKN
+1 
-15 LLQPCF
+15 
-21 VNFPANFG
+21 
-29 QQGSGVASLTL
+29 
-40 RTTKHRLSGGGV
+40 
-52 MSAQEAPNP
+52 MSAQDAPNP
-61 GKEQADGGSAA
+61 GKEQADSGSSATDGPSPILA
-72 ADAPAIKNTS
+72 TTNKNAS
-82 PPPVTVKK
+82 PPPVTIKK
-90 EPGTSETSN
+90 EPETSETSN
-99 GKVGDANPAEI
+99 GKVGDTNPAEI

-117 DGGASGGGSRRAQ
+117 DGGTSGGGSRRAQ

-177 SESMVADGLPQTPNS
+177 SESMVGDSLPQPPNS

-277 MGSFDVKTSRVQ
+277 MGSFDIKASPVQ
-289 ECGLDMSKFGHS
+289 ECGSMDMSKFG
-301 QPGKIKNSPFRRKLE
+301 QPGKIKNNPFRRKLE

-340 ASSFSTT
+340 AGSFSTT

-377 ENHTKGDSPKTSSAS
+377 ENRTKGDTPKTSSAS

-403 VQAHSS
+403 AQAHSS

-416 QSISQRNHTLS
+416 QSISQRNHILS

-517 LGIAVTCHSQSSGPD
+517 LGIAVTCHSQTSGPD

-543 GLRLKRYVLGVRE
+543 GSRLKRYVLGVRE
-556 AELREGPEQV
+556 AELREGPEQI

-592 WGAGF
+592 WSVGF
-597 SGSPMGGG
+597 AGSPLGGCS
-605 ARGRICLRC
+605 RGRICLRC

-619 GSVVQAVLGK
+619 GAVVQAVLGK

-648 DIASSTALAVREEQ
+648 DIASSTTLVLREDPCS
-662 YTNTSTSTTEE
+662 NTSTSTTDE
-673 GTQGGPAQ
+673 GTQGSPTQGSPAH

-713 ATTPLL
+713 ATAPLL

-730 GCLLAPLR
+730 ACLLAPLR

-802 MILDPQLK
+802 MVLDPRLK

-831 DNRDGGMTGG
+831 ETRDGGMTSS

-851 DGPPTPKISRVE
+851 DGPPTPKISRID
-863 GSGKNGGSSRGNSSS
+863 GGGSNGATSRGSSSS
-878 CTVSGNDESQSQVR
+878 CAASGNDDSQSQVR

-905 GTPDLFQYWC
+905 GTPDLFQYW
-915 STVGE
+915 SSAVGE
-920 KFPRLSRLALW
+920 KFPKLSRLALW

-938 GIRSECVTV
+938 GIRGECVTV

>member
-1 MKDDEGRNNLKHKN
+1 
-15 LLQPCF
+15 
-21 VNFPANFG
+21 
-29 QQGSGVASLTL
+29 
-40 RTTKHRLSGGGV
+40 
-52 MSAQEAPNP
+52 MSASEAPKP
-61 GKEQADGGSAA
+61 VKEQADSGNGNATTEASTTE
-72 ADAPAIKNTS
+72 KTS
-82 PPPVTVKK
+82 PPPVSVKK

-99 GKVGDANPAEI
+99 GKVGNVNPPEI
-110 CVVIGGN
+110 CVVIGGK
-117 DGGASGGGSRRAQ
+117 DGESSGGGPRRAPA
-130 TEGMFALG
+130 EGMFALG

-155 GVCGKKYKYY
+155 AVCGKKYKYY

-177 SESMVADGLPQTPNS
+177 SESMVGDGLPQTPNS

-213 HRDLHAVDDPYE
+213 HRDLHAVGDPFDS
-225 QVVLPVDGLK
+225 VVLPVDGLK

-246 GPKTGS
+246 GPREKSHSHLHKDQGFNRWQLMSLQTRLAVFAETGS

-277 MGSFDVKTSRVQ
+277 LGTFDLKASRAQ
-289 ECGLDMSKFGHS
+289 DCTGIDMSKYGHS
-301 QPGKIKNSPFRRKLE
+301 QAAKIKSPSKVLNNSPFRRKLE
-316 SAIQSSLVDTNS
+316 NAIQSSLVDTNS
-328 SQNSSGTPSPLV
+328 SQNSSGTQSPLV
-340 ASSFSTT
+340 ANTFSTS

-403 VQAHSS
+403 AQAHPS
-409 VKLQIQP
+409 VKIQIQP
-416 QSISQRNHTLS
+416 QSISQRNHSLS
-427 QNNGLPEKERQQVA
+427 QNNALPEKERQQVA

-517 LGIAVTCHSQSSGPD
+517 LGIAVTCHSQASGPD

-543 GLRLKRYVLGVRE
+543 GSRLKRYVLGVRE

-581 IRTVYVSEPRV
+581 IRTVYVSEPRL
-592 WGAGF
+592 WAAGF
-597 SGSPMGGG
+597 AGSPLGGG
-605 ARGRICLRC
+605 SRGRICLRC

-619 GSVVQAVLGK
+619 GAVVQAVLGK

-648 DIASSTALAVREEQ
+648 DIASSTTLALREEQ
-662 YTNTSTSTTEE
+662 CFNTSTSTTED
-673 GTQGGPAQ
+673 GTQGPLAQ
-681 CPTPPCWDRM
+681 CPTPPCWDGM
-691 AEALLQVHAHFEQ
+691 ADALLQVHAHFEL

-713 ATTPLL
+713 ATAPLL
-719 QGLNKHLLGTL
+719 QGLSKHLLGTL
-730 GCLLAPLR
+730 ACLLAPLR

-778 SKLCHYFLEALK
+778 SRLCHYFLEALK

-802 MILDPQLK
+802 MVLDPQLK

-831 DNRDGGMTGG
+831 ESRDGGMSGG
-841 GGSGGEERDT
+841 GGVSGGEERDT
-851 DGPPTPKISRVE
+851 DGPPAKISHVD
-863 GSGKNGGSSRGNSSS
+863 GSGNNGGPSRGTG
-878 CTVSGNDESQSQVR
+878 TVSGNDEGQGQIR
-892 QEIFQYLAEPLLQ
+892 QEIFKYLAEPLVQ
-905 GTPDLFQYWC
+905 GTPDLFQYWS
-915 STVGE
+915 STVAE
-920 KFPRLSRLALW
+920 KFPRLARLALW

-938 GIRSECVTV
+938 GMRSECVTV

-954 KRRQQVTAEEMNK
+954 KKRQQVTAEEMNK

>member
-1 MKDDEGRNNLKHKN
+1 
-15 LLQPCF
+15 
-21 VNFPANFG
+21 
-29 QQGSGVASLTL
+29 
-40 RTTKHRLSGGGV
+40 
-52 MSAQEAPNP
+52 MSAQEPPIP
-61 GKEQADGGSAA
+61 GKEKSDGGSAA
-72 ADAPAIKNTS
+72 TDGPSPTLVPKTKNTT

-117 DGGASGGGSRRAQ
+117 DGGASGGASRRAQ

-177 SESMVADGLPQTPNS
+177 SDSMIADSLPQTPNILS
-192 SFRYSCDICGKKY
+192 PHCSRLPIGDILIPDSFRYSCDICGKKY

-277 MGSFDVKTSRVQ
+277 MGSFDLKTSRVQ
-289 ECGLDMSKFGHS
+289 ECGSMDMSKFGHS
-301 QPGKIKNSPFRRKLE
+301 QTDSPFRRKLE
-316 SAIQSSLVDTNS
+316 GAIQSSLVDTNS

-340 ASSFSTT
+340 ASTFSTT

-403 VQAHSS
+403 APAHSS
-409 VKLQIQP
+409 VKLQIPP
-416 QSISQRNHTLS
+416 QSISQRNHTVS

-480 STRDA
+480 STCDA
-485 LGNMSALALRQLPR
+485 FGNMSALALRQLPR

-517 LGIAVTCHSQSSGPD
+517 LGIAVTCHSQTSGPD

-543 GLRLKRYVLGVRE
+543 GSRLKRYVLGVRE

-581 IRTVYVSEPRV
+581 IRTVYVSEPKV
-592 WGAGF
+592 WAAGF
-597 SGSPMGGG
+597 AGSPLGGG
-605 ARGRICLRC
+605 GRSRICLRC

-619 GSVVQAVLGK
+619 GAVVQAVLGK
-629 RSLQARGLHELA
+629 RSLQARGLHELS

-648 DIASSTALAVREEQ
+648 DIASSTTLSLREEQ
-662 YTNTSTSTTEE
+662 CTNTSTSTTEE
-673 GTQGGPAQ
+673 GTQGSPAQ
-681 CPTPPCWDRM
+681 CPNPPCWDRM

-713 ATTPLL
+713 TTAPLL

-730 GCLLAPLR
+730 ACLLAPLR

-802 MILDPQLK
+802 MVLDPQLK

-831 DNRDGGMTGG
+831 ESRDGGMTGG
-841 GGSGGEERDT
+841 GGSGGEERDN

-863 GSGKNGGSSRGNSSS
+863 GGGNNGGPLRGTSSS

-905 GTPDLFQYWC
+905 GTPDLFQYW
-915 STVGE
+915 SSAVNE
-920 KFPRLSRLALW
+920 KFPRLARLAMW

-938 GIRSECVTV
+938 GIRNECATV

-954 KRRQQVTAEEMNK
+954 KRRQQVTTEEMNK

>member
-1 MKDDEGRNNLKHKN
+1 
-15 LLQPCF
+15 
-21 VNFPANFG
+21 
-29 QQGSGVASLTL
+29 
-40 RTTKHRLSGGGV
+40 
-52 MSAQEAPNP
+52 MSASEAPKP
-61 GKEQADGGSAA
+61 VKEQADSGNGNATTEASTTE
-72 ADAPAIKNTS
+72 KTS
-82 PPPVTVKK
+82 PPPVSVKK

-99 GKVGDANPAEI
+99 GKVGNVNPPEI
-110 CVVIGGN
+110 CVVIGGK
-117 DGGASGGGSRRAQ
+117 DGESSGGGPRRAPA
-130 TEGMFALG
+130 E
-138 TPPPTKST
+138 
-146 DSCIGSYVC
+146 GSYVC
-155 GVCGKKYKYY
+155 AVCGKKYKYY

-177 SESMVADGLPQTPNS
+177 SESMVGDGLPQTPNS

-213 HRDLHAVDDPYE
+213 HRDLHAVGDPFDS
-225 QVVLPVDGLK
+225 VVLPVDGLK

-277 MGSFDVKTSRVQ
+277 LGTFDLKASRAQ
-289 ECGLDMSKFGHS
+289 DCTGIDMSKYGHS
-301 QPGKIKNSPFRRKLE
+301 QAAKIKSPSKVLNNSPFRRKLE
-316 SAIQSSLVDTNS
+316 NAIQSSLVDTNS
-328 SQNSSGTPSPLV
+328 SQNSSAGTQSPLV
-340 ASSFSTT
+340 ANTFSTS

-371 SHAADN
+371 SHAGESATTADN

-403 VQAHSS
+403 AQAHPS
-409 VKLQIQP
+409 VKIQIQP
-416 QSISQRNHTLS
+416 QSISQRNHSLS
-427 QNNGLPEKERQQVA
+427 QNNALPEKERQQVA

-517 LGIAVTCHSQSSGPD
+517 LGIAVTCHSQASGPD

-543 GLRLKRYVLGVRE
+543 GSRLKRYVLGVRE

-581 IRTVYVSEPRV
+581 IRTVYVSEPRL
-592 WGAGF
+592 WAAGF
-597 SGSPMGGG
+597 AGSPLGGG
-605 ARGRICLRC
+605 SRGRICLRC

-619 GSVVQAVLGK
+619 GAVVQAVLGK

-648 DIASSTALAVREEQ
+648 DIASSTTLALREEQ
-662 YTNTSTSTTEE
+662 CFNTSTSTTED
-673 GTQGGPAQ
+673 GTQGPLAQ
-681 CPTPPCWDRM
+681 CPTPPCWDGM
-691 AEALLQVHAHFEQ
+691 ADALLQVHAHFEL

-713 ATTPLL
+713 ATAPLL
-719 QGLNKHLLGTL
+719 QGLSKHLLGTL
-730 GCLLAPLR
+730 ACLLAPLR

-778 SKLCHYFLEALK
+778 SRLCHYFLEALK

-802 MILDPQLK
+802 MVLDPQLK

-831 DNRDGGMTGG
+831 ESRDGGMSGG
-841 GGSGGEERDT
+841 GGVSGGEERDT
-851 DGPPTPKISRVE
+851 DGPPAKISHVD
-863 GSGKNGGSSRGNSSS
+863 GSGNNGGPSRGTG
-878 CTVSGNDESQSQVR
+878 TVSGNDEGQGQIR
-892 QEIFQYLAEPLLQ
+892 QEIFKYLAEPLVQ
-905 GTPDLFQYWC
+905 GTPDLFQYWS
-915 STVGE
+915 STVAE
-920 KFPRLSRLALW
+920 KFPRLARLALW

-938 GIRSECVTV
+938 GMRSECVTV

-954 KRRQQVTAEEMNK
+954 KKRQQVTAEEMNK

>member
-1 MKDDEGRNNLKHKN
+1 
-15 LLQPCF
+15 
-21 VNFPANFG
+21 
-29 QQGSGVASLTL
+29 
-40 RTTKHRLSGGGV
+40 

-72 ADAPAIKNTS
+72 TDASAAQSSS

-99 GKVGDANPAEI
+99 GKASDANPAEI

-117 DGGASGGGSRRAQ
+117 DRGAGGGGSRRAQ

-192 SFRYSCDICGKKY
+192 NFRYSCDICGKKY

-246 GPKTGS
+246 GPRDKALAHLSRDRRFNRWQRVSLQTQLAVFAETGS

-277 MGSFDVKTSRVQ
+277 MGSFDLKSSRVQ
-289 ECGLDMSKFGHS
+289 ECGSMDIGKFGHS
-301 QPGKIKNSPFRRKLE
+301 QTSKIKNSPFRRKLE

-340 ASSFSTT
+340 ASTFSTT
-347 QKPYTCGACGIQFQ
+347 QT
-361 FYNNLLEHMQ
+361 
-371 SHAADN
+371 DN
-377 ENHTKGDSPKTSSAS
+377 ENHTKGDSPKASSAS
-392 GPQEQLWRGSQ
+392 GPQEQLWRGSPA
-403 VQAHSS
+403 QAHSS

-416 QSISQRNHTLS
+416 QSIPQRNHALS

-517 LGIAVTCHSQSSGPD
+517 LGIAVTCHSQTSGPD
-532 ACYVLTAYQVE
+532 ACFVLTAYQVE
-543 GLRLKRYVLGVRE
+543 GSRLKRYVLGVRE

-592 WGAGF
+592 WAAGF
-597 SGSPMGGG
+597 GGSPLGGG
-605 ARGRICLRC
+605 GRGRICLRC

-619 GSVVQAVLGK
+619 GAVVQAVLGK

-648 DIASSTALAVREEQ
+648 DISSSTTLTLRDEQ
-662 YTNTSTSTTEE
+662 FTNTSTSTTEE
-673 GTQGGPAQ
+673 GSQGSPAQ
-681 CPTPPCWDRM
+681 CPTPPCWDRT
-691 AEALLQVHAHFEQ
+691 AEALLQVHAHFEH

-713 ATTPLL
+713 ATAPVL
-719 QGLNKHLLGTL
+719 QGLNKHLLSTL
-730 GCLLAPLR
+730 ACLLAPLR

-802 MILDPQLK
+802 MVLDPQLK

-821 IISRACEMAA
+821 IISRACEMASEP
-831 DNRDGGMTGG
+831 RDGGMTSG
-841 GGSGGEERDT
+841 GGSGGEERDA

-863 GSGKNGGSSRGNSSS
+863 GSATNSASSRGTS
-878 CTVSGNDESQSQVR
+878 CSVSGNDESQSQVR

-905 GTPDLFQYWC
+905 GTPDLFQYWS

-920 KFPRLSRLALW
+920 KFPRLARLALW

>member
-1 MKDDEGRNNLKHKN
+1 
-15 LLQPCF
+15 
-21 VNFPANFG
+21 
-29 QQGSGVASLTL
+29 
-40 RTTKHRLSGGGV
+40 

-61 GKEQADGGSAA
+61 VLEQVDGGTAA
-72 ADAPAIKNTS
+72 PDVPSPALVTKPKSPT
-82 PPPVTVKK
+82 PPPIIITVKK

-99 GKVGDANPAEI
+99 GKVGEVNPAEI

-117 DGGASGGGSRRAQ
+117 DGGASGVGSRRAQ

-177 SESMVADGLPQTPNS
+177 SDTMVADGLPQTPNILS
-192 SFRYSCDICGKKY
+192 PHCSRLPIGDILKPDSFRYSCDICGKKY

-225 QVVLPVDGLK
+225 QVVVPVDSLK

-277 MGSFDVKTSRVQ
+277 MGAFDLKTSRVQ
-289 ECGLDMSKFGHS
+289 ECGSMDMSKFAPS
-301 QPGKIKNSPFRRKLE
+301 QTGKIKHIPFRRKLE

-340 ASSFSTT
+340 ASAFSTSQT
-347 QKPYTCGACGIQFQ
+347 
-361 FYNNLLEHMQ
+361 
-371 SHAADN
+371 DN
-377 ENHTKGDSPKTSSAS
+377 ENHTKGESPKFSSAS
-392 GPQEQLWRGSQ
+392 VPPEQLWRGSQ
-403 VQAHSS
+403 GPAHSV

-416 QSISQRNHTLS
+416 QSIPHRNHTVS
-427 QNNGLPEKERQQVA
+427 HNNGLPEKERQQVA

-480 STRDA
+480 STREA
-485 LGNMSALALRQLPR
+485 FGNMSALALRQLPR

-517 LGIAVTCHSQSSGPD
+517 LGIAVTCHSQTSGPD

-543 GLRLKRYVLGVRE
+543 GSRLKRYVLGVRE

-581 IRTVYVSEPRV
+581 IRTVYVSEPKA
-592 WGAGF
+592 WAAGLAGSPLGAG
-597 SGSPMGGG
+597 
-605 ARGRICLRC
+605 GRSKVCLRC

-619 GSVVQAVLGK
+619 GAVVQAVLGK

-641 ELLSTCR
+641 ELLSACR
-648 DIASSTALAVREEQ
+648 DIASSTTLSLREEQ
-662 YTNTSTSTTEE
+662 YFKTSTSTTED
-673 GTQGGPAQ
+673 GPQGGPAQ
-681 CPTPPCWDRM
+681 CPNPPCWDRT

-704 ICEAYGRSK
+704 ICEAYGRNK
-713 ATTPLL
+713 TTAPLL

-730 GCLLAPLR
+730 ACLLAPLR

-790 ENFKVERAHQVA
+790 EHFKVERAHQVA
-802 MILDPQLK
+802 MVLDPQVK
-810 LRSVPAYQHED
+810 LCSVPAYQHED

-831 DNRDGGMTGG
+831 ENRDGGMSGG
-841 GGSGGEERDT
+841 GGGEERDT
-851 DGPPTPKISRVE
+851 DGPPTPKISRIE
-863 GSGKNGGSSRGNSSS
+863 GAGNNGGIIRGTSSS
-878 CTVSGNDESQSQVR
+878 GSDESQVR

-905 GTPDLFQYWC
+905 GTPDLFQYW
-915 STVGE
+915 SSAVNE
-920 KFPRLSRLALW
+920 KFSRLSRLAMW

-938 GIRSECVTV
+938 GIRNECVTV

-954 KRRQQVTAEEMNK
+954 KRRQQVTTEEMNK

>member
-1 MKDDEGRNNLKHKN
+1 
-15 LLQPCF
+15 
-21 VNFPANFG
+21 
-29 QQGSGVASLTL
+29 
-40 RTTKHRLSGGGV
+40 
-52 MSAQEAPNP
+52 MSAPEAPQP
-61 GKEQADGGSAA
+61 VKELADGGSVAT
-72 ADAPAIKNTS
+72 DASAKSSS
-82 PPPVTVKK
+82 PQPVAVKK

-99 GKVGDANPAEI
+99 GKIGEPNPAEI

-117 DGGASGGGSRRAQ
+117 DRGSNGGGSRRAQ
-130 TEGMFALG
+130 AEGMFALG

-155 GVCGKKYKYY
+155 AVCGKKYKYY

-177 SESMVADGLPQTPNS
+177 SESMVGDGLPQTPNS

-225 QVVLPVDGLK
+225 RVVLPVDGLK

-277 MGSFDVKTSRVQ
+277 MGSFDIKASRAQ
-289 ECGLDMSKFGHS
+289 ECGSLDMTKYGQS
-301 QPGKIKNSPFRRKLE
+301 QAAKIKNSPFRRKLE

-340 ASSFSTT
+340 ATTFSTAQT
-347 QKPYTCGACGIQFQ
+347 
-361 FYNNLLEHMQ
+361 
-371 SHAADN
+371 DN
-377 ENHTKGDSPKTSSAS
+377 ENHTKGDSPKASSAS
-392 GPQEQLWRGSQ
+392 GPQEQLWRASQ
-403 VQAHSS
+403 PQALPS
-409 VKLQIQP
+409 VKIQIQP
-416 QSISQRNHTLS
+416 QSITQRNHALS

-446 VMCSDLSMLNV
+446 VMCTDLSMLNV

-517 LGIAVTCHSQSSGPD
+517 LGIAVTCHSQTSGPD

-543 GLRLKRYVLGVRE
+543 GSKLKRYVLGVRE

-581 IRTVYVSEPRV
+581 IRTVYVSEPRL
-592 WGAGF
+592 WAAGF
-597 SGSPMGGG
+597 AGSPLGGG
-605 ARGRICLRC
+605 GRGRICLRC

-619 GSVVQAVLGK
+619 GAVVQAVLGK

-648 DIASSTALAVREEQ
+648 DIASSTTLSLREEP
-662 YTNTSTSTTEE
+662 YLNTSTSTTEE
-673 GTQGGPAQ
+673 SAQGTAAQ
-681 CPTPPCWDRM
+681 CPTPLCWDRL
-691 AEALLQVHAHFEQ
+691 AEALLQVHSHFEH

-713 ATTPLL
+713 ATAPLL
-719 QGLNKHLLGTL
+719 QGLNKHLLSTL
-730 GCLLAPLR
+730 ACLLAPLR

-752 QQVLP
+752 QLVLP

-802 MILDPQLK
+802 MVLDPQLK

-821 IISRACEMAA
+821 IISRACDMAA
-831 DNRDGGMTGG
+831 ESRDGGMSGA

-851 DGPPTPKISRVE
+851 DGPPVSKISRIE
-863 GSGKNGGSSRGNSSS
+863 GNGKNGGASRG
-878 CTVSGNDESQSQVR
+878 TLPGTDEGKGQIR
-892 QEIFQYLAEPLLQ
+892 QEIFKYLAEPLVQ
-905 GTPDLFQYWC
+905 GTPDLFQFWS
-915 STVGE
+915 STVSE
-920 KFPRLSRLALW
+920 KFPRLARLALW

-947 CEQSLAM
+947 CEQSLTM

>member
-1 MKDDEGRNNLKHKN
+1 
-15 LLQPCF
+15 
-21 VNFPANFG
+21 
-29 QQGSGVASLTL
+29 
-40 RTTKHRLSGGGV
+40 
-52 MSAQEAPNP
+52 MSASEAPKP
-61 GKEQADGGSAA
+61 VKEQADSGNGNATTEASTTE
-72 ADAPAIKNTS
+72 KTS
-82 PPPVTVKK
+82 PPPVSVKK

-99 GKVGDANPAEI
+99 GKVGNVNPPEI
-110 CVVIGGN
+110 CVVIGGK
-117 DGGASGGGSRRAQ
+117 DGESSGGGPRRAPA
-130 TEGMFALG
+130 EGMFALG

-155 GVCGKKYKYY
+155 AVCGKKYKYY

-177 SESMVADGLPQTPNS
+177 SESMVGDGLPQTPNS

-213 HRDLHAVDDPYE
+213 HRDLHAVGDPFDP
-225 QVVLPVDGLK
+225 VVLPVDGLK

-246 GPKTGS
+246 GPREKSHSHLHKDQGFNRWQLMSLQTRLAVFAETGS

-277 MGSFDVKTSRVQ
+277 LGTFDLKASRAQ
-289 ECGLDMSKFGHS
+289 DCTGIDMSKYGHS
-301 QPGKIKNSPFRRKLE
+301 QAAKIKSPSKVLNNSPFRRKLE
-316 SAIQSSLVDTNS
+316 NAIQSSLVDTNS
-328 SQNSSGTPSPLV
+328 SQNSSGTQSPLV
-340 ASSFSTT
+340 ANTFSTS

-403 VQAHSS
+403 AQAHPS
-409 VKLQIQP
+409 VKIQIQP
-416 QSISQRNHTLS
+416 QSISQRNHSLS
-427 QNNGLPEKERQQVA
+427 QNNALPEKERQQVA

-517 LGIAVTCHSQSSGPD
+517 LGIAVTCHSQASGPD

-543 GLRLKRYVLGVRE
+543 GSRLKRYVLGVRE

-581 IRTVYVSEPRV
+581 IRTVYVSEPRL
-592 WGAGF
+592 WAAGF
-597 SGSPMGGG
+597 AGSPLGGG
-605 ARGRICLRC
+605 SRGRICLRC

-619 GSVVQAVLGK
+619 GAVVQAVLGK

-648 DIASSTALAVREEQ
+648 DIASSTTLALREEQ
-662 YTNTSTSTTEE
+662 CFNTSTSTTED
-673 GTQGGPAQ
+673 GTQGPLAQ
-681 CPTPPCWDRM
+681 CPTPPCWDGM
-691 AEALLQVHAHFEQ
+691 ADALLQVHAHFEL

-713 ATTPLL
+713 ATAPLL
-719 QGLNKHLLGTL
+719 QGLSKHLLGTL
-730 GCLLAPLR
+730 ACLLAPLR

-778 SKLCHYFLEALK
+778 SRLCHYFLEALK

-802 MILDPQLK
+802 MVLDPQLK

-831 DNRDGGMTGG
+831 ESRDGGMSGG
-841 GGSGGEERDT
+841 GGVSGGEERDT
-851 DGPPTPKISRVE
+851 DGPPAKISHVD
-863 GSGKNGGSSRGNSSS
+863 GSGNNGGPSRGTG
-878 CTVSGNDESQSQVR
+878 TVSGNDEGQGQIR
-892 QEIFQYLAEPLLQ
+892 QEIFKYLAEPLVQ
-905 GTPDLFQYWC
+905 GTPDLFQYWS
-915 STVGE
+915 STVAE
-920 KFPRLSRLALW
+920 KFPRLARLALW

-938 GIRSECVTV
+938 GMRSECVTV

-954 KRRQQVTAEEMNK
+954 KKRQQVTAEEMNK